1 MESSHITALQSK
13 KAGLE
18 EQIQVEMARPVPD
31 NSLVTELKR
40 RKLRLKEEILQIV
53 H

>member
-1 MESSHITALQSK
+1 MESSHLTALQSK

-18 EQIQVEMARPVPD
+18 EQIQAEMARPVPD
-31 NSLVTELKR
+31 DAILMELKR
-40 RKLRLKEEILQIV
+40 RKLRLKEEIIQLV

>member
-1 MESSHITALQSK
+1 MESSHIAALQSK

-18 EQIQVEMARPVPD
+18 ERIQAELARPVPD
-31 NSLVTELKR
+31 DSVLKSLKR
-40 RKLRLKEEILQIV
+40 RKLRVKEEIVGL

>member
-18 EQIQVEMARPVPD
+18 EQIQAEMSRPIPD
-31 NSLVTELKR
+31 DTVLKAL
-40 RKLRLKEEILQIV
+40 KLKKLKIKEELVQLV

>member
-18 EQIQVEMARPVPD
+18 EQIQAELARPVPD
-31 NSLVTELKR
+31 NALVTELKR